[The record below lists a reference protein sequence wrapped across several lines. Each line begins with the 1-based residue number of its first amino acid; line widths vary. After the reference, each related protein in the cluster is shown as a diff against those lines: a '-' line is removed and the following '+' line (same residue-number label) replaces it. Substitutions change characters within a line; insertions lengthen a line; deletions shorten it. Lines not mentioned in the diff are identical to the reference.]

1 VREHLGESWS
11 GKTIRLPSG
20 ALHAKAE
27 LKNYSF
33 RYSLAGSQIE
43 GPYRRSVRKLDVY
56 VRKDPDRYNT
66 HENLAAFKP

>member
-1 VREHLGESWS
+1 
-11 GKTIRLPSG
+11 
-20 ALHAKAE
+20 

-33 RYSLAGSQIE
+33 RYSLPGSQTE